1 MKVQEQ
7 GYVQDCSHSSSDLLD
22 PISRFYQGLEGD
34 ALHSRPQ
41 ETYGFEAS
49 SDGMPYS
56 PTEVRRQSA
65 KQMLVPLSVGGAV
78 L

>member
-7 GYVQDCSHSSSDLLD
+7 GYVWDCSHSSSDLLD
-22 PISRFYQGLEGD
+22 PISPFYQGLEGD

-41 ETYGFEAS
+41 ETYMFDAS
-49 SDGMPYS
+49 SDGMLYS
-56 PTEVRRQSA
+56 PTEDSR
-65 KQMLVPLSVGGAV
+65 QMLVPLTVGGAV